1 MNKSVQDN
9 INESLKQFRESLAEM
24 QRSRESLENVLLGQG
39 WIVKL
44 SGMGTTY
51 KVENKLVTDVQLTQI
66 HRAMRFTKQDAETVA
81 LSVQNGAGEKG
92 IAIHIREALD
102 IAINEMQQL
111 IQHLESA
118 TQIGQTK
125 N

>member
-24 QRSRESLENVLLGQG
+24 QRSRESLENVLLGLG

-51 KVENKLVTDVQLTQI
+51 TIKNKHAENIQLTQI

-81 LSVQNGAGEKG
+81 KNVQNGAGEKG
-92 IAIHIREALD
+92 IAIHIRPALD
-102 IAINEMQQL
+102 IAIDEMQQL